1 MNTEPP
7 KIIRVERPDDIPVLM
22 ASLKRLKVAEFLDE
36 RFPKDHRWEGNLSL
50 GEVVCGWLPFVT
62 SQGDHRLYNVE
73 PWAKENRHALQGC
86 LGKTVRPLDFHDDR
100 LALILDKLAQPD
112 IWQDFE
118 TDLNR
123 HTVRVYRLDTSLFRI
138 DTTTASTYIENLAA
152 QGLVQF
158 GHSKDNDDLPQVK
171 VAVAA
176 LDPLGM
182 PVTTFVVPGNRA
194 DDPLYVPAVKK
205 VQQAFGQGGKT
216 FVCDCKAASLG
227 TRAYLAD
234 SKEYYLCPLPKTQL
248 SQDELRALL
257 QPVWTGRQTLTPV
270 YRPTEDEEQAPELVA
285 EGFFIDVPMQAKG
298 DGKQVLWTERHWVV
312 RSLAFAQGQHKQL
325 DRRLETA
332 EQQLLEL
339 NERKQGKKRLTAEQM
354 REAAASI
361 VKKQRVQGLLTW
373 QVRTTTHERPV
384 RAYGGRPAC
393 VVQEERHTVAVSRQ
407 QGVIEKAKREMGWRV
422 YATNHLEMDLAAV
435 VWAYRGQNRLERVWS
450 RLKGNPL
457 SLTPMYLQEE
467 SRIQGLVLLLSL
479 AVRLLTLLEGTVRQ
493 KLADA
498 DMGLTGLYAAQ
509 TERYAYRPSAELLL
523 RAFKNIS
530 FTIVEVAGQQ
540 TAHVTALTPIQ
551 LQLLDLW
558 ELPDTLYKQLALY
571 FAEPP
576 PI

>member
-332 EQQLLEL
+332 EQQLLQL

-435 VWAYRGQNRLERVWS
+435 VWAYRGQTRLERVWS